1 MTGTAHSTTSQGAQ
15 DRGVSDTV
23 AFVLMFAIIITGVG
37 IVSLGAFDNLSEFS
51 EREQIDNSE
60 RGLAAAAATLDN
72 LHRQNDTRRSFA
84 LALGG
89 GSVFLNDSTV
99 EISAGGSNGE
109 FDATYQVNA
118 IEHRFDRSPED
129 ITVAYEAGTV
139 FRSPGFGARYGP
151 SVECRSGDR
160 VIISLVKL
168 EADNFAI
175 SRGSEN
181 TVVLNPYGLPGE
193 SPVADLDDTLL
204 FSAEVVDQNRT
215 VSSSV
220 GGQPI
225 RVNVDRS
232 AVPEQWRTYF
242 DRTDGWVSG
251 STDDEWVCPNVDTA
265 LVRVT
270 TVRLSL

>member
-1 MTGTAHSTTSQGAQ
+1 MSWESHSMSSRNGRG
-15 DRGVSDTV
+15 RGVSDTV

-51 EREQIDNSE
+51 EREQIENSE
-60 RGLAAAAATLDN
+60 RGLAAAGATLDN

-89 GSVFLNDSTV
+89 GSVFLNTSSI
-99 EISAGGSNGE
+99 EISAPSNGE

-151 SVECRSGDR
+151 SIECRSNDR

-181 TVVLNPYGLPGE
+181 NVVLNPYGLPGE

-215 VSSSV
+215 VSTSV
-220 GGQPI
+220 NGPI
-225 RVNVDRS
+225 RVNVDDS

-242 DRTDGWVSG
+242 ERN
-251 STDDEWVCPNVDTA
+251 DEWQMGGSDDVWECPNVDTA